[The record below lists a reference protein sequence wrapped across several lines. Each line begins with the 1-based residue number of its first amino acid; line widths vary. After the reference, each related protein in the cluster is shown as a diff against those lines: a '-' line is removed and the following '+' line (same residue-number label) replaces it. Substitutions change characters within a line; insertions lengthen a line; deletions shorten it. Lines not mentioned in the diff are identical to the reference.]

1 MCSHSIAMPRQ
12 VLFDAGPL
20 QACELA
26 AADVPAL
33 QHFFD
38 ENPAY
43 FIAVNGQPA
52 GPQEAQIEFDD
63 LPPEGMPFRRRWVMG
78 FVDRTGRLQGMAH
91 VLGDFL
97 ATGVWHVGLF
107 IVATP
112 RHGDG
117 SARSLYGALER
128 WMTDNGARW
137 VRLGAVLGNAR
148 AERFWERCGYTELR
162 RRHGVSTGILTHTIR
177 VFAKPTEP
185 GRPFAD
191 YLALVPRDHPDSL
204 LT

>member
-1 MCSHSIAMPRQ
+1 MPAHPLATPLR

-20 QACELA
+20 QACELV

-33 QHFFD
+33 QAFFD

-52 GPQEAQIEFDD
+52 GPQDAQLEFDE
-63 LPPEGMPFRRRWVMG
+63 LPPAGMPFRQRWVMG
-78 FVDRTGRLQGMAH
+78 FVDRAGRLQGMAH

-117 SARSLYGALER
+117 SARSIYGALEG
-128 WMTDNGARW
+128 WMADNGARW

-162 RRHGVSTGILTHTIR
+162 QRHGVSTGVLTHTIR
-177 VFAKPTEP
+177 VFAKPLAD
-185 GRPFAD
+185 GLQVAD
-191 YLALVPRDHPDSL
+191 YLALVPRDQPDSPL
-204 LT
+204 P